1 VKGRRNSSY
10 SGGSFHKM
18 RQWFRKASLGKVFT
32 SMKFKRGGETLA
44 DPFSIDEEPDMFYN
58 SDVSDVTGQK
68 VISSERKVKSSLSG
82 SEEVCYEAHSPDEAA
97 LIHAAKAYGFTM
109 VERTPHY
116 VTVKMPNDTLLKFEV
131 LDILTFDSTRRRM
144 SIIVRHPHTSEII
157 MYTKGAD
164 SAIMERLG
172 NVFSDMSQVDSKAK
186 QLTVKTQKDLDMY
199 ARNGLRTLC
208 FAKKVISEQE
218 FRAWFAVRQE
228 ALSAIDEKEER
239 LMETANF
246 IENNFTLL

>member
-1 VKGRRNSSY
+1 
-10 SGGSFHKM
+10 M
-18 RQWFRKASLGKVFT
+18 RQWFKKVSLGKVFR
-32 SMKFKRGGETLA
+32 SMKFFRRGGETLA
-44 DPFSIDEEPDMFYN
+44 DPFSIDDEEPAVFHN

-116 VTVKMPNDTLLKFEV
+116 VTVKLPNDALLKFEV

-144 SIIVRHPHTSEII
+144 SIIVRHPHSKEII

-172 NVFSDMSQVDSKAK
+172 NVFSGEHECQPANSLFD
-186 QLTVKTQKDLDMY
+186 QKCCKNLKY
-199 ARNGLRTLC
+199 YY
-208 FAKKVISEQE
+208 
-218 FRAWFAVRQE
+218 
-228 ALSAIDEKEER
+228 
-239 LMETANF
+239 NF
-246 IENNFTLL
+246 K